1 MAMILLF
8 KILAKKANC
17 FANIIEGSIKTTVM
31 ISILFINK
39 VTKYYYFFAAIE
51 IISTIFIIGYATQ
64 WIRDREFRTALVKA
78 TNL

>member
-1 MAMILLF
+1 
-8 KILAKKANC
+8 
-17 FANIIEGSIKTTVM
+17 M
-31 ISILFINK
+31 ISTLFIDN
-39 VTKYYYFFAAIE
+39 VTKYYYLFAAIE